1 MNAQTAYEFVERG
14 ALMAGMRGER
24 FTADVARKV
33 TGVLVEEGIK
43 VFELTMNSV
52 QPIAV
57 MQAVKREFGAEACVG
72 MGTVLD
78 VETARH
84 VLNAGADFVVSPAF
98 QPEVVQEVLDAGV
111 LVAPGVI
118 TPSECVE
125 AWGMGVKLL
134 KIFPIGPLGVEYF
147 KTLRGPLDHMKF
159 LCNGGIN
166 ADNAREFLKAGAV
179 ACGMAAWLT
188 GDGATPLETIRQRA
202 RLLRKAVEEARS
214 GKKLMRV

>member
-14 ALMAGMRGER
+14 AMMAGMRGAL
-24 FTADVARKV
+24 FTPDVALKV
-33 TGVLVEEGIK
+33 AGVLVDAGIN
-43 VFELTMNSV
+43 VFEMTMNSA
-52 QPIAV
+52 QPIKV
-57 MQAVKREFGAEACVG
+57 MQAVKREFGPDACVG

-78 VETARH
+78 VQTARQA
-84 VLNAGADFVVSPAF
+84 LDAGADFVVSPAF
-98 QPEVVQEVLDAGV
+98 QPEVVQVVLDADV

-118 TPSECVE
+118 TPSECVA

-134 KIFPIGPLGVEYF
+134 KIFPIGSLGVEYF
-147 KTLRGPLDHMKF
+147 KTIRGPLDHMKF
-159 LCNGGIN
+159 MCNGGMN

-202 RLLRKAVEEARS
+202 RLLRQAVEEARS
-214 GKKLMRV
+214 GKKVMRV